1 MPSARLRKPDHRRS
15 LFIAVGAGLSLML
28 VAVATPAAGAHPGIP
43 IAKAQEAVAAAI
55 PAVAPEAVAPEAAP
69 APVPAP
75 APAPAPASAPAPTPA
90 AAPAPA
96 PAPQPTHVSPL
107 PGARVTATFGAS
119 GTSWSSG
126 KHTGLDLAAP
136 YGTPIKA
143 AADGTVVSAG
153 WSGPYGLRVVVKHA
167 DGTSTAYNHM
177 SRIEVSRGH
186 IAVGQ
191 TVGRLGS
198 TGNSTGPH
206 LHFEVTSADGTLVDP
221 LHWLHDRG
229 VTV

>member
-1 MPSARLRKPDHRRS
+1 MLSGRLRKPDRRRS
-15 LFIAVGAGLSLML
+15 LFIAAGVGLSLTL
-28 VAVATPAAGAHPGIP
+28 TLAAVATPAVGARPGAP
-43 IAKAQEAVAAAI
+43 IAKAQEAVAAAE
-55 PAVAPEAVAPEAAP
+55 PAATPEVAA
-69 APVPAP
+69 VPAP
-75 APAPAPASAPAPTPA
+75 EPAPAPA

-96 PAPQPTHVSPL
+96 PAPAPTHVSPL

-119 GTSWSSG
+119 GTNWSSG

-136 YGTPIKA
+136 HGTPIRA

-186 IAVGQ
+186 VAVGQ

-206 LHFEVTSADGTLVDP
+206 LHFEVAAANGTLVDP
-221 LHWLHDRG
+221 LSWLHDKG
-229 VTV
+229 VAV

>member
-69 APVPAP
+69 TPVPAP
-75 APAPAPASAPAPTPA
+75 ALAPAPASAPAPTPA
-90 AAPAPA
+90 AAPA

-119 GTSWSSG
+119 GTNWSSG